1 MLKITVG
8 TDQGMLN
15 VLSLWRGKK
24 EGRGLEWGRE
34 TKREN
39 CFVKWVKWKHIIN
52 YINFKFAFSPY
63 DECIESPNV

>member
-1 MLKITVG
+1 MG

-15 VLSLWRGKK
+15 VLSLWRGKRR
-24 EGRGLEWGRE
+24 EGLGVREERE
-34 TKREN
+34 TKRERTALSN
-39 CFVKWVKWKHIIN
+39 ELGWKHIIN